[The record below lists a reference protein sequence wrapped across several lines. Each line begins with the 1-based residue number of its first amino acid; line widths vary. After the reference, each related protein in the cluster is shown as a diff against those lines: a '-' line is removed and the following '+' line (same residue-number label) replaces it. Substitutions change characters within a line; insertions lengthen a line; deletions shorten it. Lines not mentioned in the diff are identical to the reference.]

1 MIQVWVRD
9 KVSHVLR
16 FIWRESRKTAGPDR
30 LTTPWTTW
38 WATSSLRD
46 SLRRRGN
53 STSCMSE
60 ESDSSRVWVP
70 SAVTIRLGEFFLS
83 VPAARPLQADFWV
96 THLTPAASSAGV
108 SAFSTRCS
116 DSSEQILRQA
126 VWCSKQKGLKAFP
139 AATQTPDFLPFKGE
153 KHNLAQEKKNYS
165 HRTQT
170 QAHFSLW
177 MQQNS
182 LKIILSGWSLC
193 LSGSRHLGRLI
204 MVHNLCFALCT
215 LWFINFC
222 FVPGKVSPGALRML
236 FHSGLFT
243 AQC

>member
-1 MIQVWVRD
+1 
-9 KVSHVLR
+9 
-16 FIWRESRKTAGPDR
+16 
-30 LTTPWTTW
+30 
-38 WATSSLRD
+38 
-46 SLRRRGN
+46 
-53 STSCMSE
+53 MSE
-60 ESDSSRVWVP
+60 ESDSSHDWVP
-70 SAVTIRLGEFFLS
+70 FEVTIRLGEFFLS
-83 VPAARPLQADFWV
+83 VPSGWLLSHSPD
-96 THLTPAASSAGV
+96 TSSFFCWFQCV
-108 SAFSTRCS
+108 FHSLP

-139 AATQTPDFLPFKGE
+139 AATQTPGFLPFKGE
-153 KHNLAQEKKNYS
+153 KHNLAREKKKNYS

-170 QAHFSLW
+170 QANLSPR

-193 LSGSRHLGRLI
+193 LSGCRHLGRLI